1 VFPLG
6 ELYLRLRIRSII
18 DNFLSGKITRNDAIK
33 QITELKDLLYIS
45 SSLELIKTVEKI
57 LRYLEEG
64 DIKAIRKMMNK
75 KPTKL

>member
-1 VFPLG
+1 LG

>member
-1 VFPLG
+1 MG